1 MILKIFKNTFILVF
15 SLSLSLSLQSR
26 SSGELHFH
34 GFKGRRLKYPLQA
47 PCWVLGTCFIFLL
60 LASQMTGTDSEVVI
74 IDNSE
79 ASVWPEK
86 HEEIFI
92 ELMEEEVL
100 KGNRNTTTFTKQSW
114 KCIKE
119 ELYAQAKRS
128 YTDTQLRNK
137 YNLLRQ
143 KHKDFK
149 SLLKETGIG
158 FSVVTGQVTA
168 PDEVCYR

>member
-1 MILKIFKNTFILVF
+1 MVWEKRL
-15 SLSLSLSLQSR
+15 
-26 SSGELHFH
+26 LHFLS
-34 GFKGRRLKYPLQA
+34 FLFFARPRVIAYKS
-47 PCWVLGTCFIFLL
+47 IFLDGTEGEMITRK
-60 LASQMTGTDSEVVI
+60 ATITKGSYIDNMTGTDSEVVI

-114 KCIKE
+114 KRIKE

-128 YTDTQLRNK
+128 HTDTQLRNK

-143 KHKDFK
+143 KHKDFNLNFLMFYMK
-149 SLLKETGIG
+149 FSLSINVVDSTLKMIKLT
-158 FSVVTGQVTA
+158 
-168 PDEVCYR
+168 

>member
-1 MILKIFKNTFILVF
+1 
-15 SLSLSLSLQSR
+15 
-26 SSGELHFH
+26 
-34 GFKGRRLKYPLQA
+34 
-47 PCWVLGTCFIFLL
+47 
-60 LASQMTGTDSEVVI
+60 
-74 IDNSE
+74 
-79 ASVWPEK
+79 
-86 HEEIFI
+86 
-92 ELMEEEVL
+92 MEEEVL

-114 KCIKE
+114 KRIKE

-158 FSVVTGQVTA
+158 FSVVKWLMSVMKLLIIYGEQID
-168 PDEVCYR
+168 DEDNG